1 MGGLSVT
8 VLMLVERKIGSKPQ
22 KLKSIFTSFV
32 EVNLVVRAFTSGLL
46 NGICWY
52 NLASK
57 HKNHNY
63 PDFQFKK
70 KKKNYILATVP
81 SYIYDDTVAPFYNF

>member
-32 EVNLVVRAFTSGLL
+32 EVNLVIRAFTSGLL
-46 NGICWY
+46 NGICLY

-63 PDFQFKK
+63 PVFQF

>member
-8 VLMLVERKIGSKPQ
+8 VLMLVEHKIGSKPQ

-32 EVNLVVRAFTSGLL
+32 EVNLALRAFTSGLL

-57 HKNHNY
+57 HKNHHY
-63 PDFQFKK
+63 PVFQF
-70 KKKNYILATVP
+70 
-81 SYIYDDTVAPFYNF
+81 

>member
-1 MGGLSVT
+1 MT

-63 PDFQFKK
+63 PVFQFKK
-70 KKKNYILATVP
+70 KKKKIIFLLQCRLTYMTIL
-81 SYIYDDTVAPFYNF
+81 